1 MAQTNDE
8 LRRLIEKRGRLK
20 LNLTRFKIF
29 YDAHGQSTDS
39 LQEWL
44 NRTVLFIEVLQE
56 RIKTTVSHWLPPISL
71 PSFSGVN
78 GSSFA
83 IALNRWLIA
92 MTLSLTSRSFTT
104 SYSLWRMVSRVLTS
118 LEMSE
123 DNYAIAWRLLRD
135 RYEEKRTDWSSYGR
149 DIRTVLDDIGFS
161 VGLAIASGRLLQSMS
176 GRWNRR
182 GNLSS
187 WDGILTH
194 LLEIKLHPR
203 MCAEWGW
210 HATELGHWKTLKNL
224 QSFIE

>member
-1 MAQTNDE
+1 MSSDTYLQSYLRLVDREFIKSHFESNMAQTNDE

-20 LNLTRFKIF
+20 SNLTRFKIF

-71 PSFSGVN
+71 PSFSGVS

-104 SYSLWRMVSRVLTS
+104 SYSLWRMRY
-118 LEMSE
+118 LES
-123 DNYAIAWRLLRD
+123 
-135 RYEEKRTDWSSYGR
+135 
-149 DIRTVLDDIGFS
+149 
-161 VGLAIASGRLLQSMS
+161 
-176 GRWNRR
+176 
-182 GNLSS
+182 
-187 WDGILTH
+187 
-194 LLEIKLHPR
+194 
-203 MCAEWGW
+203 
-210 HATELGHWKTLKNL
+210 
-224 QSFIE
+224 